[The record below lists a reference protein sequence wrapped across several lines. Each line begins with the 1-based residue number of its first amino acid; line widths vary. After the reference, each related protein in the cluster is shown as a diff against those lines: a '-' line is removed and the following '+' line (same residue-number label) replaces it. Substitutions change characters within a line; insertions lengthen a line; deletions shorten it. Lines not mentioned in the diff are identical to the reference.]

1 MLSIIICSISPELL
15 RLISKNIDD
24 TIGVEHEIIAINNE
38 EKNWSIAHAYNEGAR
53 QAHYPYLFFV
63 HEDVKFHTQNWG
75 VFIED
80 KLKEPNC
87 GVIGF
92 AGSQIKLRTYSGW
105 IQNARWMYA
114 HYYQGEHGKSQPS
127 LVNVVSEQPFEEVI
141 SLDGF
146 GMFVRKDVWNLYP
159 FDEENLTGFHCYDL
173 DFTLQIASGK
183 IYKNY
188 VCCSSKVIIE
198 HLSLGNYNRSW
209 CQETIRLHDCK
220 WNKILPLMT
229 EGIVLSK
236 KELKYHEERCFNR
249 FVRKLLKTDFPEKK
263 SVLKAFLLYPQ
274 CSWKHLWH
282 SVVNVCKYLF

>member
-1 MLSIIICSISPELL
+1 MLSIIICSISPNLL
-15 RLISKNIDD
+15 QKISQNIHD
-24 TIGVEHEIIAINNE
+24 TIGVEYEIIAIDNRK
-38 EKNWSIAHAYNEGAR
+38 KNLPIACVYNEGAR
-53 QAHYPYLFFV
+53 QARYPFLFFV
-63 HEDVKFHTQNWG
+63 HEDVRFHTQGWG
-75 VFIED
+75 TFIED
-80 KLKEPNC
+80 KLKEPDC

-92 AGSQIKLRTYSGW
+92 AGSKVKLRSYSGW

-114 HYYQGEHGKSQPS
+114 LYYQGGDGTSKFGAA
-127 LVNVVSEQPFEEVI
+127 NVILEKPFEDVVT
-141 SLDGF
+141 LDGMA
-146 GMFVRKDVWNLYP
+146 MFVRKELWNLYP

-173 DFTLQIASGK
+173 DFTLQIASSK

-188 VCCSSKVIIE
+188 VCCSPKVIIE

-209 CQETIRLHDCK
+209 CQETIRLHDNK
-220 WNKILPLMT
+220 WKKILPLMT